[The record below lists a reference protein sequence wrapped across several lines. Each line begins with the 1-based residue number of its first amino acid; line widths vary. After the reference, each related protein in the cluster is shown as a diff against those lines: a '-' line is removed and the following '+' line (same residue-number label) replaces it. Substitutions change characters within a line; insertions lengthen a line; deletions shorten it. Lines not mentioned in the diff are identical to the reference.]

1 MIIGLDMTS
10 ERKRKITEALNS
22 ALLTDEEMAGGINAF
37 HSGSTGG
44 AGELLVGAKAHPWRC
59 LEDPFFGDE
68 APNRM
73 WELQFKEG

>member
-1 MIIGLDMTS
+1 
-10 ERKRKITEALNS
+10 
-22 ALLTDEEMAGGINAF
+22 MAGGINAF